1 MQVQSKSETKD
12 QLTFIFDQEVSN
24 RKRGK
29 LHEEEFEDVSGRDS
43 DWLCV
48 NCQCRCIWAAAQE
61 VKTWSGLKTG
71 ISSEFE
77 AGHKGTGQYGT
88 DTSRIITQCW
98 AACQDGAN
106 AARDIV
112 YSPKVGTSDV
122 GRYKASCEHWN
133 NPLVTTSKYYG
144 WYY

>member
-1 MQVQSKSETKD
+1 MRNSLSDT
-12 QLTFIFDQEVSN
+12 
-24 RKRGK
+24 G
-29 LHEEEFEDVSGRDS
+29 EFCLRYRV
-43 DWLCV
+43 LLLYAT
-48 NCQCRCIWAAAQE
+48 Q
-61 VKTWSGLKTG
+61 KTWSGLKTG

>member
-1 MQVQSKSETKD
+1 MKKSLKMLVAGTVIGCA
-12 QLTFIFDQEVSN
+12 LTASVGAF
-24 RKRGK
+24 G
-29 LHEEEFEDVSGRDS
+29 
-43 DWLCV
+43 
-48 NCQCRCIWAAAQE
+48 AAAQE

-122 GRYKASCEHWN
+122 VRYKASCEHWN

>member
-1 MQVQSKSETKD
+1 MKKSLKMLVAGTVIGCA
-12 QLTFIFDQEVSN
+12 LTASVGAF
-24 RKRGK
+24 G
-29 LHEEEFEDVSGRDS
+29 
-43 DWLCV
+43 
-48 NCQCRCIWAAAQE
+48 AAAQE
-61 VKTWSGLKTG
+61 VNTWSGLKTG

-133 NPLVTTSKYYG
+133 NPFVTTSKYYG